1 MFLFLLSLL
10 PILTL
15 WFLQHQVIKEA
26 QTLDTQKV
34 IACLVSS
41 VNSCPRCTQRLG
53 IHFIFIYFFKIFLI
67 WTILKSLLI
76 FFFFLQ
82 YCFCC
87 VFWFS
92 DHETCGILASLP
104 EIKLTSPAMQDKVL
118 TLDSLGSPW
127 VYVLNSLGLGSV

>member
-76 FFFFLQ
+76 FFFFF
-82 YCFCC
+82 YNIASVVCFG
-87 VFWFS
+87 F
-92 DHETCGILASLP
+92 
-104 EIKLTSPAMQDKVL
+104 LTTRHV
-118 TLDSLGSPW
+118 GS
-127 VYVLNSLGLGSV
+127 

>member
-1 MFLFLLSLL
+1 MFLFLLSLS

-34 IACLVSS
+34 SACLISS

-76 FFFFLQ
+76 FFFKQ

-92 DHETCGILASLP
+92 DHETCGIVASLP
-104 EIKLTSPAMQDKVL
+104 EIKLTPSAMEDKVL
-118 TLDSLGSPW
+118 TIGQPGKSLG
-127 VYVLNSLGLGSV
+127 VRF